1 MIDGSGERKF
11 MQYTKKTTQK
21 QQAPGSFWKVW
32 IFLKKKKDTYVN
44 VNPRY
49 QVQKIMFSAE

>member
-21 QQAPGSFWKVW
+21 QQARGSFWKVW
-32 IFLKKKKDTYVN
+32 IFKKK
-44 VNPRY
+44 
-49 QVQKIMFSAE
+49 